1 MDFTEFGILIAV
13 TVGIVEVLKR
23 AKVSSRF
30 LPLCALVIGVCLSI
44 MAIDVSTHTI
54 MTGLVV
60 GLSSMG
66 LFTGTKTTIKG

>member
-30 LPLCALVIGVCLSI
+30 LPICSLFIGVCLSI
-44 MAIDVSTHTI
+44 LAFTLTTNAVMS
-54 MTGLVV
+54 GLVV
-60 GLSSMG
+60 GLSAMG

>member
-13 TVGIVEVLKR
+13 TVGMVEVLKR

-30 LPLCALVIGVCLSI
+30 LPICALIIGVALSM
-44 MAIDVSTHTI
+44 MAIDFTTRTVL
-54 MTGLVV
+54 TGLVV